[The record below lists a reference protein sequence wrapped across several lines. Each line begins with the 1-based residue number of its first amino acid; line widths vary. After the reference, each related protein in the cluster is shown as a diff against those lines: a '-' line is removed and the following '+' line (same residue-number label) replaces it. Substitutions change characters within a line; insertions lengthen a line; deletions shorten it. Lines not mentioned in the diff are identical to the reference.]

1 MRPRIRAAAATRV
14 ELHFALPAVRVPLLY
29 VLFFTMTLH
38 LAYAGARVTLS
49 LFALNLGAS
58 AFTVGILLSLLALLP
73 MTFSIAVGRLIDRI
87 GVRKPMLVGA
97 VGLFIGIMITV
108 LSPTLPALFAT
119 SCLAGS
125 GFIIYHI
132 AVNYL
137 VAVVG
142 RPEDRAKNFT
152 WLALSFSTSGFLGP
166 MVAGFS
172 IDAIGYRKTM
182 VLLAFFSLA
191 TLVALLVKRT
201 EVARLSTDAHGQQR
215 RRLADLLRMP
225 AMRRVFIVSGLLSMV
240 WDLFSFVVPIHG
252 RNIDLSAST
261 IGVILGA
268 FGGAVFVVRLAMPLV
283 IRRVGEWQMLIGAM
297 ISTGIALA
305 IFPLVKTVPV
315 LIALAFFL
323 GAGLGGAQPMIM
335 SLLYN
340 KAPPGRGGEAIA
352 VRTLLINISQTAI
365 PLMFGALGAALG
377 MTPVFWTM
385 AVLLVGAGYVVR
397 KPEGSRP

>member
-1 MRPRIRAAAATRV
+1 VT
-14 ELHFALPAVRVPLLY
+14 LPFVLL
-29 VLFFTMTLH
+29 FTITLH

-49 LFALNLGAS
+49 LFALDLGAS
-58 AFTVGILLSLLALLP
+58 AFTVGILLSLLAFLP

-97 VGLFIGIMITV
+97 AALFLGIMIAV
-108 LSPTLPALFAT
+108 ALPTLPGLFAM

-142 RPEDRAKNFT
+142 QPADRAKNFS

-172 IDAIGYRKTM
+172 IDAMGHRRTLL
-182 VLLAFFSLA
+182 LLACFALA

-201 EVARLSTDAHGQQR
+201 EIATHNPDAHSAQR
-215 RRLADLLRMP
+215 RRLMDLLRSP
-225 AMRRVFIVSGLLSMV
+225 VMRRVFIVSGLLSMV

-252 RNIDLSAST
+252 HNIQLSPST

-283 IRRVGEWQMLIGAM
+283 IHRVGEWQLLIGAM
-297 ISTGIALA
+297 IATGIALF
-305 IFPLVKTVPV
+305 IFPLVTTVPV

-340 KAPPGRGGEAIA
+340 KAPPGRGAEAIA
-352 VRTLLINISQTAI
+352 LRTLLINISQTAI
-365 PLMFGALGAALG
+365 PLLFGALGAALG

-385 AVLLVGAGYVVR
+385 ALLLVGAGYFVR
-397 KPEGSRP
+397 RPEGAAH

>member
-1 MRPRIRAAAATRV
+1 MTLAFV
-14 ELHFALPAVRVPLLY
+14 LP
-29 VLFFTMTLH
+29 FTITLH

-58 AFTVGILLSLLALLP
+58 PFTVGILLSLLAFLP
-73 MTFSIAVGRLIDRI
+73 MMFSIAVGRLIDRI

-97 VGLFIGIMITV
+97 AMLFAGILVAVI
-108 LSPTLPALFAT
+108 SPTLPALFVT

-125 GFIIYHI
+125 GFIVYHI

-137 VAVVG
+137 AAVVG
-142 RPEDRAKNFT
+142 RPEDRPKNFS

-166 MVAGFS
+166 MVAGFA
-172 IDAIGYRKTM
+172 IDAIGYRRTM
-182 VLLAFFSLA
+182 MLLACFAAA
-191 TLVALLVKRT
+191 TLIALLAKRI
-201 EVARLSTDAHGQQR
+201 EVPRQPEHAEGAQR
-215 RRLADLLRMP
+215 RRLIDLLRSRT
-225 AMRRVFIVSGLLSMV
+225 MRRVFIVSGLLSMV

-252 RNIDLSAST
+252 SNIHLSAST
-261 IGVILGA
+261 IGLILGA

-283 IRRVGEWQMLIGAM
+283 IHRVGEWQMLIGAM
-297 ISTGIALA
+297 IATGIALF
-305 IFPLVKTVPV
+305 IFPLVTTVPV
-315 LIALAFFL
+315 LIGLAFFL

-340 KAPPGRGGEAIA
+340 KAPPGRGAEAIA

-365 PLMFGALGAALG
+365 PLLFGALGAALG

-385 AVLLVGAGYVVR
+385 AVLLVVAGYGVR
-397 KPEGSRP
+397 KPDATAR

>member
-1 MRPRIRAAAATRV
+1 MTLA
-14 ELHFALPAVRVPLLY
+14 Y
-29 VLFFTMTLH
+29 VLPFTITLH

-49 LFALNLGAS
+49 LLALNLQAS
-58 AFTVGILLSLLALLP
+58 PFTVGILLSLLAFLP

-97 VGLFIGIMITV
+97 AALFAGIVVTV
-108 LSPTLPALFAT
+108 VSPTLPALFVT

-125 GFIIYHI
+125 GFIVYHI

-137 VAVVG
+137 AAVVG
-142 RPEDRAKNFT
+142 QPADRAKNFS

-166 MVAGFS
+166 MVAGFA
-172 IDAIGYRKTM
+172 IDAIGYRWTM
-182 VLLAFFSLA
+182 LLLAFFALA
-191 TLVALLVKRT
+191 TWVALMARRI
-201 EVARLSTDAHGQQR
+201 EVPLQPADAHGAKQR
-215 RRLADLLRMP
+215 RLTDLLKSRT
-225 AMRRVFIVSGLLSMV
+225 MRRVFIVSGLLSMV

-252 RNIDLSAST
+252 HNINLSAST
-261 IGVILGA
+261 IGLILGA

-283 IRRVGEWQMLIGAM
+283 IHRVGEWQMLIGAM
-297 ISTGIALA
+297 IATGVALF

-340 KAPPGRGGEAIA
+340 KAPAGRGAEAIA

-365 PLMFGALGAALG
+365 PLLFGALGAALG

-385 AVLLVGAGYVVR
+385 ALLLVGAGYFVR
-397 KPEGSRP
+397 NPDAPTR